1 MANIIIDIKGMSCNH
16 CKIAVEEE
24 LNKLEGVIKANVNL
38 KNNNVEVEF
47 DETKVNMEKL
57 KQAIEEAG
65 YEAV

>member
-1 MANIIIDIKGMSCNH
+1 MTNIIIDIKGMSCNH

-24 LNKLEGVIKANVNL
+24 LNKLKGVIKANVNL

>member
-1 MANIIIDIKGMSCNH
+1 MTNIIIDIKGMSCNH

-24 LNKLEGVIKANVNL
+24 LNKLDGIIKANVNL

>member
-1 MANIIIDIKGMSCNH
+1 MTNIIIDIKGMSCNH

-24 LNKLEGVIKANVNL
+24 LNKLDGVIKANVNL